1 MILVPTG
8 SQSIVLIDGFC
19 PVCTGWATFIGKRDK
34 AGRISIVAQETPEG
48 EALIMERPPA
58 LAGLDSVFLIDE
70 SGRWFARSS
79 AVIRIL
85 LQLSLPYQLGAI
97 IWLVPRPLRDAA
109 YDIYA
114 RNRKRRAPLA
124 RARFGGDTLD
134 ACFL

>member
-79 AVIRIL
+79 AVIQIL
-85 LQLSLPYQLGAI
+85 LQLPLLYRLGAI

-114 RNRKRRAPLA
+114 RNRKRRI
-124 RARFGGDTLD
+124 
-134 ACFL
+134 